1 MPRKD
6 KILDISG
13 AEMSADFADFKRE
26 KYFLSALLYF
36 LSTPLHYFSAPLH
49 YLKIFFWPN
58 FGLRHAVSGLLF
70 RSPPRASDLRQ
81 RGIEIRDYIVNM
93 LDSNREA
100 HEFRA
105 DSRGHLLGLG

>member
-1 MPRKD
+1 MN
-6 KILDISG
+6 
-13 AEMSADFADFKRE
+13 ADFADSKRE

-36 LSTPLHYFSAPLH
+36 LSAPLPN
-49 YLKIFFWPN
+49 LKNFFWPN
-58 FGLRHAVSGLLF
+58 FGLLHADSGLLF
-70 RSPPRASDLRQ
+70 QSPPRASDLRQ

-105 DSRGHLLGLG
+105 DSRGHLLGLR